1 MRTTT
6 AVRRMGII
14 LLAFSV
20 AGGCTAPARE
30 AAASQDAASGDAATS
45 PDAVAEVRRAI
56 DAFYDA
62 ARRSDWDA
70 AGALMAEDFEVYSD
84 GPVALG
90 KSAYVQDL
98 RSADLRLDSMELRDV
113 RIRVARGGDMAWASW
128 RGWFRTVTAGV
139 PSEAETAETQVF
151 RNEGGRWLL
160 VRAHAS
166 IRALPGSS
174 AD

>member
-1 MRTTT
+1 MRTMRFRGMEI
-6 AVRRMGII
+6 A
-14 LLAFSV
+14 LLALGMS
-20 AGGCTAPARE
+20 GGCTAPPRE
-30 AAASQDAASGDAATS
+30 AAASQADAA
-45 PDAVAEVRRAI
+45 AEVRRAI

-62 ARRSDWDA
+62 ARRSDWAA
-70 AGALMAEDFEVYSD
+70 AGELMADDFEVYSD

-90 KSAYVQDL
+90 KAAYVQDL
-98 RSADLRLDSMELRDV
+98 RSADLRLDSMELRDL

-151 RNEGGRWLL
+151 RSEGGRWLL

-166 IRALPGSS
+166 IRELPG
-174 AD
+174 A